1 MYCCVICFVYLMQ
14 IIQRMKKITLL
25 ILLFISSYSFSQTEW
40 AKDDRSNL
48 FSEFTSK
55 LGAYKTLSSEQK
67 ETIALCGLEALTAK
81 YTKKDFNSKIDI
93 EIERIYESIISQCA
107 KNIGVDI
114 SEKPKEKEKEPTTV
128 KIETKEWDRE
138 SKEKLAK
145 DFARKIDEYSFLSES
160 DQELLSLCCIN
171 QTVNNMT
178 KAAYDAMIDIEMK
191 QFLNSTFTK
200 CAKSNNVSLEKPVVK
215 PQTEVNTISKK
226 NILGTWK
233 TDQNFTITL
242 NDNGTYLKTFKDGSI
257 SVRYFSIE
265 GNTANGEWFL
275 DEKGVITLNETW
287 TEIDYKLIGERRYK
301 FNETAKYRF
310 NSVTADYFKMELTE
324 GTSCCSGNTI
334 QANKVK

>member
-1 MYCCVICFVYLMQ
+1 MQ

-25 ILLFISSYSFSQTEW
+25 ILLIISSYSFSQAEW

-128 KIETKEWDRE
+128 KVETKEWDRE

-145 DFARKIDEYSFLSES
+145 DFGRKIDEYSFLSES
-160 DQELLSLCCIN
+160 DHELLSLCCIN

-178 KAAYDAMIDIEMK
+178 KAAYDAMIEIEMK
-191 QFLNSTFTK
+191 QFLSSTFTK
-200 CAKSNNVSLEKPVVK
+200 CAKSNNISLDKPVVK
-215 PQTEVNTISKK
+215 PQAEVNTVSKK
-226 NILGTWK
+226 NIVGKWN
-233 TDQNFTITL
+233 TDKNFTITF
-242 NDNGTYLKTFKDGSI
+242 NENGTYLKTYKERTYSI
-257 SVRYFSIE
+257 RYNPIE
-265 GNTANGEWFL
+265 GNIANGEWFL
-275 DEKGVITLNETW
+275 DDKGVITLNESW
-287 TEIDYKLIGERRYK
+287 TETEYKLIGERQWKYT
-301 FNETAKYRF
+301 ESAKYSF
-310 NSVTADYFKMELTE
+310 TSISEDYFKIELKE
-324 GTSCCSGNTI
+324 GTTCCSFSTI

>member
-1 MYCCVICFVYLMQ
+1 MQ

-25 ILLFISSYSFSQTEW
+25 ILLIISSYSFSQTEW

-55 LGAYKTLSSEQK
+55 LGAYKTLSTEQK

-128 KIETKEWDRE
+128 KVETKEWDRE

-145 DFARKIDEYSFLSES
+145 DFGRKIDEYSFLSEA
-160 DQELLSLCCIN
+160 DHELLSLCCIN

-191 QFLNSTFTK
+191 QFLSSTFTK
-200 CAKSNNVSLEKPVVK
+200 CAKSNNISLDKPVVK
-215 PQTEVNTISKK
+215 AQDEVFTVSKK
-226 NILGTWK
+226 NIVGKWN
-233 TDQNFTITL
+233 TDKNFTITF
-242 NDNGTYLKTFKDGSI
+242 NENGTYLKTYKERTYSI
-257 SVRYFSIE
+257 RYNPIE
-265 GNTANGEWFL
+265 GNIANGEWFL
-275 DEKGVITLNETW
+275 DDKGVITLNESW
-287 TEIDYKLIGERRYK
+287 TETEYKLIGERQWKYT
-301 FNETAKYRF
+301 ESAKYSF
-310 NSVTADYFKMELTE
+310 TSISEDYFKIELKE
-324 GTSCCSGNTI
+324 GTTCCSFSTI